1 MSEFYI
7 PDAATRRADRI
18 DQTLTAKFLADRGI
32 DETGNPINAPKI
44 VGEVFEY
51 ETIYDVDRHTGQ
63 PEDSVPA
70 PDDFEACDDI
80 EGVQHALAVAVS
92 NVRAHPADG
101 DNVRLLALE
110 RDAFEL
116 HRELKALVAESTRK
130 KLDVHAIYRGEF
142 ADAVKWGNWAE
153 AFAHLRAGIRDDKA
167 ADHALKVACVK
178 AAIEIASLCGADDGT
193 DFDARWLVKIADIP
207 LRTAQDLL
215 TSAHALESGIAS
227 MLVGTEDGGRKGVRA
242 LAAMTPAR
250 RRKAVE
256 ALREHLTL
264 HLLEFAAKREK
275 ARRTRSISIS
285 ELDALTAIG
294 MNDRTGWVALTELS
308 VSDGKKW
315 LAATLDKCEAAERRH
330 GDDAEPRGP
339 DARVN
344 GRRVVRSLTMQ
355 RLASE
360 RIYEL

>member
-44 VGEVFEY
+44 VGEEFED
-51 ETIYDVDRHTGQ
+51 ETIYEVERHTGQ
-63 PEDSVPA
+63 PEEIVAA
-70 PDDFEACDDI
+70 PDDDFEARDDI
-80 EGVQHALAVAVS
+80 VGVKHALEVAIA
-92 NVRAHPADG
+92 NVKAHPADG
-101 DNVRLLALE
+101 DNILKLALE
-110 RDAFEL
+110 REAFEI
-116 HRELKALVAESTRK
+116 HRELRALVAESTRK
-130 KLDVHAIYRGEF
+130 KLDVHAIYRGKL

-153 AFAHLRAGIRDDKA
+153 AFAHLRAGIRDNN

-193 DFDARWLVKIADIP
+193 DFDGGWLAKIADIP

-275 ARRTRSISIS
+275 ARRTRSVSLS

-294 MNDRTGWVALTELS
+294 MNDRTGWTALTRLS

-339 DARVN
+339 DARVK

>member
-44 VGEVFEY
+44 VGEEFED
-51 ETIYDVDRHTGQ
+51 ETIYEVERHTGQ
-63 PEDSVPA
+63 PEEIVAA
-70 PDDFEACDDI
+70 PDDDFEARDDI
-80 EGVQHALAVAVS
+80 EDVKQALEVAMA
-92 NVRAHPADG
+92 NVKAHPADG
-101 DNVRLLALE
+101 DNILKLALE
-110 RDAFEL
+110 REAFEI

-167 ADHALKVACVK
+167 DHALKVACVK

-193 DFDARWLVKIADIP
+193 DFDGAWLAKIADIP

-256 ALREHLTL
+256 ALRERLTL
-264 HLLEFAAKREK
+264 HLIEFAAKREK
-275 ARRTRSISIS
+275 ARRTRSVSLS
-285 ELDALTAIG
+285 ELDVLDAIGLNNREGRRALT
-294 MNDRTGWVALTELS
+294 DLS
-308 VSDGKKW
+308 VKDGKRW
-315 LAATLDKCEAAERRH
+315 LATALDKVEAAERRH
-330 GDDAEPRGP
+330 GDDAEPRGC

-344 GRRVVRSLTMQ
+344 GRRVLPSLTMQ